1 MAFIPVPDTA
11 KLVMR
16 FSQFGRVYTNTTY
29 WRKSSGWTG
38 ATLNDLC
45 EYSYLAWET
54 HILGNQSTA
63 VVMLAPYA
71 YDMSAVDGPVGTFD
85 PPSTDNGGNASPAL
99 PGNVTATVTLRT
111 ENRGKSGRGRIYHVG
126 LTEGD
131 VTNNAIILAT
141 RDTILAGYNSWWADT
156 ETDSVSDLGVVSFQL
171 DGAVRNPGVFQLVTS
186 LAMDEG
192 IDTQRRR
199 VRPTTS
205 GS

>member
-16 FSQFGRVYTNTTY
+16 MSQFGRIYTNTTY
-29 WRKSSGWTG
+29 WKKSAGWTLG
-38 ATLNDLC
+38 DLNELA
-45 EYSYLAWET
+45 SQAYLAWET
-54 HILGNQSTA
+54 HVLPNQSTA
-63 VVMLAPYA
+63 VVLLAPYA
-71 YDMSAVDGPVGTFD
+71 YDMSAIDGAVGTYD
-85 PPSTDNGGNASPAL
+85 PPSTENGGNASPAL

-111 ENRGKSGRGRIYHVG
+111 GGRGKSSRGRIYHIG

-141 RDTILAGYNSWWADT
+141 RDTILTGYENWWTDT
-156 ETDSVSDLGVVSFQL
+156 EFETSSDLGVVSFQL
-171 DGAVRNPGVFQLVTS
+171 NNVVRNPGVFQLVTGLS
-186 LAMDEG
+186 MDEG